1 MQRPGRLGDD
11 KTRFETDVR
20 ADPRIAD
27 IVKLAGGFGAGLEPL
42 AAGATYTEC
51 LDYCM
56 AFERVET
63 QAHAAL
69 LEMVPSFDDVE
80 ITRESIVAADGHE
93 ITLYRHQPKSISRPL
108 PGVIHLHGGGMAITT
123 ADDPGPTFWRNLLAA
138 QGLRVIGVEYRN
150 AAGKLGNHPFPAGL
164 NDCADATRWVNQRRS
179 TLGIESITVSGE
191 SGGGNLALATALKA
205 NAEHW
210 IDAIDGVYA
219 MCPYI
224 YGGYANPSESLPSL
238 FENDDYLL
246 SCAIM
251 RSIAKVYDPE
261 GNHATN
267 PLAWPYYTD
276 VSALAG
282 LPAHFI
288 SVNELDP
295 LRDEG
300 LAYYR
305 KLLAAGVSA
314 GARTVHGTPHAGDM
328 GFFHAA
334 PEITA
339 DTIASIAA
347 FVRDR

>member
-93 ITLYRHQPKSISRPL
+93 ITLYLHQPKSISRPL

-224 YGGYANPSESLPSL
+224 YGGYANPSESLP
-238 FENDDYLL
+238 
-246 SCAIM
+246 
-251 RSIAKVYDPE
+251 
-261 GNHATN
+261 
-267 PLAWPYYTD
+267 
-276 VSALAG
+276 
-282 LPAHFI
+282 
-288 SVNELDP
+288 
-295 LRDEG
+295 
-300 LAYYR
+300 
-305 KLLAAGVSA
+305 
-314 GARTVHGTPHAGDM
+314 
-328 GFFHAA
+328 
-334 PEITA
+334 
-339 DTIASIAA
+339 
-347 FVRDR
+347 